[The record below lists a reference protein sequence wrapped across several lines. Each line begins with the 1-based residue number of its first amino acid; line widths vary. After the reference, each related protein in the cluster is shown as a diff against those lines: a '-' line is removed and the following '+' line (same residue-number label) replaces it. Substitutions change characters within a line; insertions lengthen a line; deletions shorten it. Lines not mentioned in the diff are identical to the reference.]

1 MMANDGSEP
10 NRDVETAKTD
20 HRQTYDGFMTVT
32 KWGVAFVAVV
42 LILMAV
48 FLA

>member
-10 NRDVETAKTD
+10 GSEAKDGKTD
-20 HRQTYDGFMTVT
+20 HRQTYDGFMAAT

-42 LILMAV
+42 LILMAI